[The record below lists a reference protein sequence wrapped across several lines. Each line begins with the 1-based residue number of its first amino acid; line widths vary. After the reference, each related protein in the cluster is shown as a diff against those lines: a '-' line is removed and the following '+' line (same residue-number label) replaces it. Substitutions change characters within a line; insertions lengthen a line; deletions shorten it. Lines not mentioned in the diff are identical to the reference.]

1 MDGTFELSVDP
12 ERDLLRTRLAGFFD
26 HMVMQRY
33 KTARTLAL
41 RQMRCGPN
49 QHLSLIDQRNLKIQS
64 QDIVAAF
71 ADIMRDPGGRSRR
84 LAIVVATSLTRMQ
97 VLRAAGDRIGKD
109 VALFLDVEEAER
121 WLMSQD
127 RPAP

>member
-1 MDGTFELSVDP
+1 
-12 ERDLLRTRLAGFFD
+12 
-26 HMVMQRY
+26 
-33 KTARTLAL
+33 
-41 RQMRCGPN
+41 MRCGPN